1 MSVENKNAKLTR
13 VYISSDNLLKQA
25 SEETGIP
32 KVQILEL
39 IVKDALFG
47 KRDFNA
53 YIDKLEKEI
62 NGIFKTKK
70 E

>member
-1 MSVENKNAKLTR
+1 MLVKNKNAKLTR
-13 VYISSDNLLKQA
+13 VYISSDNLLKKA

-47 KRDFNA
+47 KRDFNS
-53 YIDKLEKEI
+53 YLDKLESEI

-70 E
+70 

>member
-1 MSVENKNAKLTR
+1 MLVKNKNAKLTR
-13 VYISSDNLLKQA
+13 VYISSDNLLKKA

-39 IVKDALFG
+39 IVKDALFD
-47 KRDFNA
+47 KRDFND
-53 YIDKLEKEI
+53 YLDKLEKEI

-70 E
+70 

>member
-1 MSVENKNAKLTR
+1 MLVKNKNAKLTR
-13 VYISSDNLLKQA
+13 VYISSDNLLKKA

-47 KRDFNA
+47 KRDFND
-53 YIDKLEKEI
+53 YLNKLEKEI

-70 E
+70 

>member
-47 KRDFNA
+47 KRDFNE
-53 YIDKLEKEI
+53 YINKLEKEI

-70 E
+70 